1 MSLLYFAV
9 FTAVAW
15 LWRPSDNN
23 RRLAM
28 SDELATDED
37 DLQDTEFDNLHHGK
51 DDDDEE
57 DRVGRHEV
65 VFDVRRLPHS
75 LFFCS
80 QVKLKTCSSDWRG

>member
-9 FTAVAW
+9 FAAVAW

-37 DLQDTEFDNLHHGK
+37 DLQDVEFDHLNHNK

-57 DRVGRHEV
+57 QGHLRRDEV
-65 VFDVRRLPHS
+65 VFDVRASAAIHSFEGNLESPRLS
-75 LFFCS
+75 TL
-80 QVKLKTCSSDWRG
+80 